1 MLTFQILD
9 GGEVLTFTLED
20 RPITIG
26 SDPTC
31 EIRLGADGVSPRHA
45 RVEPFRRGEETEFK
59 LIDLGSEGGTR
70 RNGERI
76 AQVAL
81 TIGDRIEIG
90 NAALILGRK
99 VLRRATA
106 ADVLEDGLRPRPRRR
121 PLSAE
126 TKSKWPVAV
135 GGAAALAAV
144 AWIFGVFDGPPGG
157 LRAVPELL
165 ARGELEQA
173 GRVLD
178 SLRLSWA
185 GADPAR
191 LAQLDGHLAELT
203 GARLLLT
210 RLEAEVQAEAGQKS
224 AGEQILELKAR
235 AERAAG
241 DGERAVI
248 RSVLSRLADLRLAA
262 PPSRMERPV
271 AEASAPVSQQ
281 EPLAGEEASGP
292 AVATS
297 GTDRTAA
304 VSPAPPTLIATPA
317 PGDALARAQAWFASG
332 HLREAE
338 RMLAG
343 ADASAPMVIELRRAI
358 DARAE
363 ELARQWTTAGE
374 ELVALGFSGDAAAML
389 RQRAGELPTA
399 QGDAMAAL
407 ATELAA
413 VRAPGVAAIAPAPIA
428 SDPLGGLLRTVER
441 AEAALAA
448 GAFAQARF
456 EFATAADQ
464 VAGRDA
470 RFATELRTRAEDCA
484 LLAGLHDAVSMR
496 LQKGAKPEVA
506 LADGHRARLIDCT
519 SAGLRFTGDAGEE
532 LLSWTDL
539 PATAVD
545 SILRGLDAPAD
556 AYLGAAVLALS
567 TGDVGSAE
575 ARLIGAVRKDG
586 TAKTRTDAMLARARG
601 EAVPPG
607 GYRVEGGGLVTTAAN
622 SAVTREIESRL
633 ENALR
638 QRDAKARDA
647 VLADLLARGPE
658 HLEAVVGVLRRVQ
671 ATLANKLQGHAV
683 KKGWDKVA
691 AERERL
697 EAARSHALE
706 LIFDEVKYFYPYRPP
721 AVSSEQA
728 KLYAEVQR
736 EVDRR
741 VKAVHDVWEDSK
753 VRVPIPPTVGAE
765 VDKLRW
771 VTTVLDGFGERSD
784 AVLARA
790 RWAQTLP
797 SEPTLTVQN
806 FCRDPAELESW
817 HLARRIEALNKAR
830 LAALSPPEREQLEV
844 TNAYRRMMGRRPLVV
859 DTRILAAARGHCDE
873 MERLGYFGHFSPTPG
888 LRSPYDR
895 MRAANYAHGS
905 SENIAGNGSATGA
918 HDAWLHS
925 SGHHRNILGPLH
937 TEFACGQRGRLWTQ
951 NFGAGRDFERE
962 LPE

>member
-1 MLTFQILD
+1 MLTLQILD

-20 RPITIG
+20 RPVTIG
-26 SDPTC
+26 TDPAC
-31 EIRLGADGVSPRHA
+31 EIRLGSDGVAPRHA
-45 RVEPFRRGEETEFK
+45 RVEPFRRGPEPEFK

-81 TIGDRIEIG
+81 AVGDRIEIG
-90 NAALILGRK
+90 DAALILGRK

-121 PLSAE
+121 SLTPDQ
-126 TKSKWPVAV
+126 KSKWPLAV
-135 GGAAALAAV
+135 GGAAALVAV
-144 AWIFGVFDGPPGG
+144 AWIFGVFDAPPGG
-157 LRAVPELL
+157 LAAVPELL

-178 SLRLSWA
+178 ALRVSWA
-185 GADPAR
+185 GADSAR

-203 GARLLLT
+203 SARLLLT
-210 RLEAEVQAEAGQKS
+210 RLEAEVQAEAGRKS

-235 AERAAG
+235 AERAAAG
-241 DGERAVI
+241 GERAVI

-262 PPSRMERPV
+262 PPSRTERPA
-271 AEASAPVSQQ
+271 AEASAP
-281 EPLAGEEASGP
+281 LAHEDDSGS
-292 AVATS
+292 AVTTS
-297 GTDRTAA
+297 GTGRAA
-304 VSPAPPTLIATPA
+304 AAPPAPSKPVPGESATLA
-317 PGDALARAQAWFASG
+317 PGDALARAQAQFASG

-343 ADASAPMVIELRRAI
+343 ADASAPAVIELRRAI
-358 DARAE
+358 DARAD
-363 ELARQWTTAGE
+363 ELAREWTTAGE

-413 VRAPGVAAIAPAPIA
+413 VRAPGVAAVAPASIA

-470 RFATELRTRAEDCA
+470 RFASELRTRAEDCA
-484 LLAGLHDAVSMR
+484 LLAGLHDTVSTR

-506 LADGHRARLIDCT
+506 FADGHRARLIDCT

-532 LLSWTDL
+532 VVSWTDL

-545 SILRGLDAPAD
+545 TILRGLDAPAD

-586 TAKTRTDAMLARARG
+586 AAKPRTDAMLARARG

-607 GYRVEGGGLVTTAAN
+607 GYRVEGGGLVATAAN
-622 SAVTREIESRL
+622 SALTREIESRL

-658 HLEAVVGVLRRVQ
+658 HLDAVVSVLRRVQ

-697 EAARSHALE
+697 EVARAHALE

-741 VKAVHDVWEDSK
+741 VKAVHDVWEDSQ
-753 VRVPIPPTVGAE
+753 VRVPIPPTVAAE

-797 SEPTLTVQN
+797 SEPVLTVQN
-806 FCRDPAELESW
+806 FCRDPVELESW

-873 MERLGYFGHFSPTPG
+873 MERLGYFGHFSPTAG